1 MVHTFSFGLGP
12 GLLGAGGLG
21 AGRLGPG
28 GLGPGVLGA
37 GGLGAGGLGA
47 AIPTNNILASAA
59 ARNII
64 SNVSR
69 YFSALGRVRY
79 IISRKVVLL
88 QIKKE
93 HYINL
98 RWCRAFTAE

>member
-64 SNVSR
+64 S
-69 YFSALGRVRY
+69 
-79 IISRKVVLL
+79 KE
-88 QIKKE
+88 KKE
-93 HYINL
+93 I
-98 RWCRAFTAE
+98 R